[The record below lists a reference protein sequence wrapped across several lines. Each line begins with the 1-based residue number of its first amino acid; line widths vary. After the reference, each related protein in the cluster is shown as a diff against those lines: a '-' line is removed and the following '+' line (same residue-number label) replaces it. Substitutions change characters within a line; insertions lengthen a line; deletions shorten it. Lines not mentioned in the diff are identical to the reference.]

1 MEGES
6 RVLAAIALLALIVVG
21 GLGVLYLKISDLER
35 RYSEIS
41 GALEEQAARQERSVE
56 ELGAT
61 VGDLAGRLD
70 ELSRRLEE
78 LASGQEASRE
88 SVEELA
94 RQLAELRAQ
103 LDSLRAQVEAQGEA
117 QADVAEQLA
126 ALEERLSLLE
136 ERLAG
141 VEERL
146 LFPVTVVDG
155 SGDEVIVFERP
166 ERIVSIAPSATELI
180 YYLNLLDRLVGVD
193 DYSDW
198 PPSVAEARERGEIA
212 SVGGFW
218 SPSVEAI
225 LDLQPDLVVGVATAP
240 PHHELKRVLEGYG
253 IPVILLPAES
263 IYDVAEAAV
272 ILGRATGQLV
282 EGYTVSF
289 KIKMAAGYA
298 LALLQGVEP
307 VRAAAVVWVNPL
319 FVVGSGNW
327 EHEVMELAGMTNVYG
342 DLEGWP
348 QVSPESL
355 LERAP
360 EIIVMT
366 GHNYGLTPDDL
377 KSYLEEQLGDA
388 ANEIPA
394 VAGDRIY
401 LLGGDYENAFVRPSP
416 RTVVSVYVL
425 AVIAHPQAFGLT
437 VEDIPRVVTPD
448 SLDVVSLLE
457 ERGAPA
463 ELLDFLRVALQP

>member
-1 MEGES
+1 M
-6 RVLAAIALLALIVVG
+6 
-21 GLGVLYLKISDLER
+21 
-35 RYSEIS
+35 
-41 GALEEQAARQERSVE
+41 
-56 ELGAT
+56 
-61 VGDLAGRLD
+61 
-70 ELSRRLEE
+70 
-78 LASGQEASRE
+78 
-88 SVEELA
+88 
-94 RQLAELRAQ
+94 
-103 LDSLRAQVEAQGEA
+103 
-117 QADVAEQLA
+117 
-126 ALEERLSLLE
+126 
-136 ERLAG
+136 
-141 VEERL
+141 
-146 LFPVTVVDG
+146 
-155 SGDEVIVFERP
+155 
-166 ERIVSIAPSATELI
+166 
-180 YYLNLLDRLVGVD
+180 
-193 DYSDW
+193 
-198 PPSVAEARERGEIA
+198 
-212 SVGGFW
+212 
-218 SPSVEAI
+218 
-225 LDLQPDLVVGVATAP
+225 
-240 PHHELKRVLEGYG
+240 LEGYG

-327 EHEVMELAGMTNVYG
+327 EHEAMELAGMTNVYG

-448 SLDVVSLLE
+448 NLDVVSLLE

>member
-6 RVLAAIALLALIVVG
+6 RVLAAIALLALITVG
-21 GLGVLYLKISDLER
+21 GLGLLYVKVSDLER
-35 RYSEIS
+35 RYGELSS
-41 GALEEQAARQERSVE
+41 ALEEQAARQERSLG
-56 ELGAT
+56 ELGSS
-61 VGDLAGRLD
+61 VESLSKRID
-70 ELSRRLEE
+70 ELSGSIEE
-78 LASGQEASRE
+78 LAYGQEASRE
-88 SVEELA
+88 RVEDLA

-103 LDSLRAQVEAQGEA
+103 LDALRAQVEAQGEA
-117 QADVAEQLA
+117 QAGVAEQLA
-126 ALEERLSLLE
+126 ALEERLASLE
-136 ERLAG
+136 ERLAS

-155 SGDEVIVFERP
+155 SGDEVVILERP
-166 ERIVSIAPSATELI
+166 ERIVSVAPSATELL

-218 SPSVEAI
+218 TPSVEAI
-225 LDLQPDLVVGVATAP
+225 LELQPDLVVGVATAP

-253 IPVILLPAES
+253 IPVLLLPAES

-272 ILGRATGQLV
+272 MLGRATGQLV
-282 EGYTVSF
+282 EGYTVAL
-289 KIKMAAGYA
+289 KVKMAAGYA
-298 LALLQGVEP
+298 LTLLKGVEP
-307 VRAAAVVWVNPL
+307 VKAAAVVWVNPL

-327 EHEVMELAGMTNVYG
+327 EDEVMSLAGMVNVYG

-360 EIIVMT
+360 EVIVMT
-366 GHNYGLTPDDL
+366 GHDYGLTPDDL
-377 KSYLEEQLGDA
+377 KEYLREQLGDA

-394 VAGDRIY
+394 IASDAVYI
-401 LLGGDYENAFVRPSP
+401 LGGDYEDAFVRPSP
-416 RTVVSVYVL
+416 RTVLAIYVL
-425 AVIAHPQAFGLT
+425 AVIAHPDAFGLSPGD
-437 VEDIPRVVTPD
+437 VPKQVTPD
-448 SLDVVSLLE
+448 TLDVLSLLE
-457 ERGAPA
+457 GRVPQGIVE
-463 ELLDFLRVALQP
+463 FLRVALQP